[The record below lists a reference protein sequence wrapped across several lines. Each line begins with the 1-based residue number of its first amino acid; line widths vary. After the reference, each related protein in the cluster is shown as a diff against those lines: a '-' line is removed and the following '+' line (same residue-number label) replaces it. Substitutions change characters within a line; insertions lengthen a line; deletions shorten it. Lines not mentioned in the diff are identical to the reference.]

1 VKGAFFRKEDR
12 LVRLSVSK
20 NDFFLFDQSR
30 LERIELFDD
39 IVFGRDPGSDVVIDD
54 VMVSNSHFKIKIID
68 YEVYVIDLESSN
80 KTIVNDV
87 EIIPNKQIKL
97 NPKDVIRVGSQEY
110 AYSSGAVR
118 KLNLPELSSTL
129 KVGRFDE
136 QSESS
141 LKIERIE
148 NSDEFEDSTPGLAF
162 EVNLPKQKV
171 ETGLKGL
178 RNAKKYLDDL
188 ENVQKEIVEKI
199 ASLKKMRRR
208 KIEVGAKMDQMKKIL
223 QESDFKT
230 EKDFENELRIHRGT
244 AEGYKMKIQK
254 EEKEIAK
261 AKAIIADAEET
272 IAQAQFNIS
281 TIKGQSKE
289 ATDRFDA
296 VNSEYDIYK
305 NKTVF
310 ENEFQTLKE
319 TIKKYES
326 LDLES
331 KQEEVEKE
339 IKLKNQQYKDMQNH
353 YGAKLNS
360 EIQLKKASSE

>member
-1 VKGAFFRKEDR
+1 M
-12 LVRLSVSK
+12 SK

-39 IVFGRDPGSDVVIDD
+39 IVFGRDPSCDVIIDD

-80 KTIVNDV
+80 KTLVNDV

-97 NPKDVIRVGSQEY
+97 SPKDVIRVGGQEY

-141 LKIERIE
+141 LNIERIE
-148 NSDEFEDSTPGLAF
+148 NDGGVDDSAPELAV
-162 EVNLPKQKV
+162 EINLPKQKS

-188 ENVQKEIVEKI
+188 DNVQKEIIEKI

-223 QESDFKT
+223 EKSVYKT

-244 AEGYKMKIQK
+244 AEGFKMKIQK

-261 AKAIIADAEET
+261 AEAIIADAKET
-272 IAQAQFNIS
+272 IAQAKFNIS
-281 TIKGQSKE
+281 TINGQSRE
-289 ATDRFDA
+289 TMDQFDS
-296 VNSEYDIYK
+296 VNSEYDIFK

-310 ENEFQTLKE
+310 ENEFQTLKD

-326 LDLES
+326 LSLEE
-331 KQEEVEKE
+331 KQVEVEKE
-339 IKLKNQQYKDMQNH
+339 IKLKTQQYKDMQNH

-360 EIQLKKASSE
+360 EIQMKKASSE